1 MSELECSVCLE
12 KFTPDG
18 HKMPRICIPC
28 GHSFCNTCIE
38 EIANISKAAC
48 PTCKTYMFVDKSTNK
63 PKCPVNYS
71 LVTVIQALD
80 QKFLVKS
87 NPEMDLDNNKNTE
100 HILASLK
107 SERNRLVN
115 EQSELQSQI
124 LQLEQIVHIE
134 KSKLH
139 HLNKALQDI
148 DFNITK
154 IEFSKNVDIS
164 VSNSIENLSYIKK
177 NYNPLKDSKDL
188 LMASKNKNNFP
199 NILSFDLSN
208 QKTNFIPNNDQN
220 YTNNHEILMN
230 NQSNFDPFK
239 PLDYDPFQSIQ
250 SSGGQA
256 INASTNSNNNMKSGS
271 KKDYS
276 LDDPFELF
284 N

>member
-18 HKMPRICIPC
+18 PKMPRICIPC

-38 EIANISKAAC
+38 EISNTSKAAC
-48 PTCKTYMFVDKSTNK
+48 PTCKTYMLIDKSTNK

-164 VSNSIENLSYIKK
+164 VSNSIENLSCIKK
-177 NYNPLKDSKDL
+177 NHNPLKDSKDPL
-188 LMASKNKNNFP
+188 IVSESKNNFSYTLP
-199 NILSFDLSN
+199 FDLSN
-208 QKTNFIPNNDQN
+208 QKNDFIPINNQN
-220 YTNNHEILMN
+220 YTNNNQMLMN

-239 PLDYDPFQSIQ
+239 PLDYDPFQS
-250 SSGGQA
+250 SGQA
-256 INASTNSNNNMKSGS
+256 INTLTNSYNNTKSVS
-271 KKDYS
+271 KKDYPH
-276 LDDPFELF
+276 DDPFELF